1 MLEDTFADIIGKAR
15 YGKGL
20 SLPELSQRTDLA
32 ISRIE
37 ALEEGSAP
45 DESEVRLLAPA
56 LGLDPGKLG
65 AIARSEWLPA
75 PIETNWPELIVRTI
89 DGRIGTYPVNGYL
102 LVDPVRKEAA
112 LFDTGYSPNRVIR
125 LVQEEGIRLVALC
138 ITHAHPDHIGGA
150 DRIQTATG
158 APIYLHP
165 NELPGGKK
173 TPTEIVLLK
182 EGMTIPVG
190 RFQIRPLNT
199 PGHTVGGTTFLIDPA
214 PHAPYPLAFVGDTL
228 FAGSTGR
235 AHTPA
240 TYPVLLDSV
249 QTRILSLSQETLLF
263 PGHGPA
269 TRVIEEQNHNPFFSS
284 PGRFDATGTI
294 GAS

>member
-20 SLPELSQRTDLA
+20 SVSDLAQRTGLPEP
-32 ISRIE
+32 RIE
-37 ALEEGSAP
+37 ALEGGGAP
-45 DESEVRLLAPA
+45 AEPEIGLLAPA
-56 LGLDPGKLG
+56 LALHPGKLG
-65 AIARSEWLPA
+65 MIARSEWLPA
-75 PIETNWPELIVRTI
+75 PVETNWPGLIVRII

-102 LVDPVRKEAA
+102 LIDPLRKEAA
-112 LFDTGYSPNRVIR
+112 LFDTGYSPNRIIR
-125 LVQEEGIRLVALC
+125 LVQEEGIRLAAIC

-150 DRIQTATG
+150 DRIQSATG

-173 TPTEIVLLK
+173 TPTEIVLIK

-199 PGHTVGGTTFLIDPA
+199 PGHTVGGTTFLVDPA
-214 PHAPYPLAFVGDTL
+214 PHVPHPLAFVGDTL
-228 FAGSTGR
+228 FAGSAGR

-240 TYPVLLDSV
+240 TYPILLASV
-249 QTRILSLSQETLLF
+249 QTRILSLPDETVLF

-269 TRVIEEQNHNPFFSS
+269 TRVGEEQNHNPFFSY
-284 PGRFDATGTI
+284 GGY
-294 GAS
+294 